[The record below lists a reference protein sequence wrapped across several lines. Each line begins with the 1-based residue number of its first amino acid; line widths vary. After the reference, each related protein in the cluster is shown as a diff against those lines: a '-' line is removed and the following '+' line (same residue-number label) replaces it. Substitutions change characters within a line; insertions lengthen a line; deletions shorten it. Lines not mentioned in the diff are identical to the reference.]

1 MTTIGET
8 TRSASRISTAEV
20 IVEPTVYVVDDDRLI
35 REMLSS
41 LFRSVGLRVRL
52 FESAQ
57 ELLQSK
63 LEDAPSCLVLDIRMP
78 RLSGFD
84 LQAELAKSNIRIP
97 IIFLTGHGDVS
108 TSVRAMKAGAIDFLT
123 KPFHEQEMLD
133 AVTAALEHDQKRCN
147 EERSHSDLQDR
158 FALLSNRERQI
169 MALVTA
175 GLMNKQVASK
185 IGIADQT
192 VKIHRGNLM
201 RKMHAKSLADLVL
214 MAETLGIRG
223 REQAES

>member
-8 TRSASRISTAEV
+8 AQSASCISTAEV
-20 IVEPTVYVVDDDRLI
+20 IVEPAVYVVDDDRLI
-35 REMLSS
+35 REGLSS

-57 ELLQSK
+57 ELLQCE
-63 LEDAPSCLVLDIRMP
+63 LDGAPSCLVLDLRMP
-78 RLSGFD
+78 RVSGFD

-108 TSVRAMKAGAIDFLT
+108 TSVRAMKAGAVDFLT

-133 AVTAALEHDQKRCN
+133 AVTAALERDQLRRN
-147 EERSHSDLQDR
+147 EERSQSDLKDR
-158 FALLSNRERQI
+158 FAQLSNRERQI
-169 MALVTA
+169 MALVTG
-175 GLMNKQVASK
+175 GLMNKQVAGK

-201 RKMHAKSLADLVL
+201 RKMCAKSLADLVL

>member
-8 TRSASRISTAEV
+8 AQSASCISTAEV

-57 ELLQSK
+57 ELLQCE
-63 LEDAPSCLVLDIRMP
+63 LDDAPSCLVLDLRMP

-84 LQAELAKSNIRIP
+84 LQAELAKSNTRIP

-108 TSVRAMKAGAIDFLT
+108 TSVRAMKAGAVDFLT

-133 AVTAALEHDQKRCN
+133 AVTAALERDQQRRN
-147 EERSHSDLQDR
+147 EERSQSDLKDR

-169 MALVTA
+169 MALVTG

-201 RKMHAKSLADLVL
+201 RKMCAKSLADLVL

-223 REQAES
+223 REKAES

>member
-8 TRSASRISTAEV
+8 ARSASRISAAEV

-35 REMLSS
+35 RETLSS

-57 ELLQSK
+57 ELLQCK

-78 RLSGFD
+78 RVSGFD

-133 AVTAALEHDQKRCN
+133 AVTAALERDQKRCN
-147 EERSHSDLQDR
+147 EERAHSDLQDR

-169 MALVTA
+169 MALVTD